1 MKVCSLTESVLLIR
15 ATAAGRAETC
25 SRRTLA
31 IVVRVVR
38 FRRADSPSQPRLG
51 PAQVGADL
59 LDERLA
65 QLLGLARAD
74 AVDGMQIFD
83 ARRLDAGQLAQRG
96 VVKDDVGRN
105 AALAS
110 DPEADGAETVEQI
123 VIDILPGFG
132 RGARALPAIP
142 RHAAL
147 ARQRQV
153 GPRRAVLQ
161 QRDAPFSQR
170 QDRELVVGLPQQ
182 SAGGQLL

>member
-38 FRRADSPSQPRLG
+38 FRRADSPSQPPLG
-51 PAQVGADL
+51 PAEVGADL

-74 AVDGMQIFD
+74 AVDGMQVFD
-83 ARRLDAGQLAQRG
+83 ARRLDAGELAQRG

-105 AALAS
+105 AAVAG
-110 DPEADGAETVEQI
+110 DPQADGAEPAEQI
-123 VIDILPGFG
+123 GIDILPRFPCS
-132 RGARALPAIP
+132 ARPLPPI
-142 RHAAL
+142 
-147 ARQRQV
+147 
-153 GPRRAVLQ
+153 
-161 QRDAPFSQR
+161 
-170 QDRELVVGLPQQ
+170 
-182 SAGGQLL
+182 